1 MSGRRTGVTP
11 EQIEAA
17 AKLADDSWV
26 YGEGMPH
33 VLGPEVRTAAP
44 FLVRPDQRIVDVA
57 DLRALLDAL
66 PGEGNWV
73 GEIVSD
79 DLRDRITALIGGE
92 A

>member
-1 MSGRRTGVTP
+1 MSGRTTGVTP

-57 DLRALLDAL
+57 DLKRMNDFFEFDIA
-66 PGEGNWV
+66 
-73 GEIVSD
+73 D
-79 DLRDRITALIGGE
+79 DEDHESYKRITALIGD
-92 A
+92 AV